1 MGGLSAAS
9 QVHPACTWPA
19 LNITEASAAFVSTFP
34 TVDGSTLDGVG
45 SCVVAR
51 HLQGTVYPTL
61 GAADADALRSL
72 PSASLYRILMLAS
85 LALFANEKQAV
96 EPWAQVRFNTATDSL
111 ILVPTSATTRQ
122 LFADVIVVVSVLVLT
137 YTWLQRVINDS
148 EQDKA
153 DGASKS
159 EPP

>member
-1 MGGLSAAS
+1 
-9 QVHPACTWPA
+9 
-19 LNITEASAAFVSTFP
+19 
-34 TVDGSTLDGVG
+34 
-45 SCVVAR
+45 
-51 HLQGTVYPTL
+51 
-61 GAADADALRSL
+61 
-72 PSASLYRILMLAS
+72 MLAS